1 MIGFGCLPTAH
12 SKISLLLRSQTKMV
26 SFAAAAAADDDD
38 EEEDEEQDEDEEDD
52 DDDGWHIGN
61 PEIFAC

>member
-26 SFAAAAAADDDD
+26 SFAAAAADDD